1 MKNLFE
7 YFKLLVLCVSACV
20 TRSFFG
26 SVSVG
31 FLLGS
36 CAAGPQSA
44 GTQSSTATSVAAVSS
59 QPVEHRQSVWV
70 DPPTGSHV
78 GGGFVRTGGNAGS
91 DDEPGLISAIDSIN
105 RAASSQREQ
114 PYAISAVAFVN
125 GVSESQLLAQQ
136 HQTQLR
142 LGELL
147 AVRTIARNQPSKV
160 QELASLKSQGKR
172 WSDLAQ
178 ANGMTVATVA
188 KVVRRANDLT
198 VESYLGNLEKPG
210 APNIIR
216 GLGVAPQGRPQGSG
230 PVGP

>member
-1 MKNLFE
+1 
-7 YFKLLVLCVSACV
+7 
-20 TRSFFG
+20 
-26 SVSVG
+26 
-31 FLLGS
+31 
-36 CAAGPQSA
+36 
-44 GTQSSTATSVAAVSS
+44 
-59 QPVEHRQSVWV
+59 V

-91 DDEPGLISAIDSIN
+91 DDERGLISAIDSIN
-105 RAASSQREQ
+105 RAATSQREQ

-147 AVRTIARNQPSKV
+147 ALRTIARNQPSKV

-216 GLGVAPQGRPQGSG
+216 GLVVAPQGRPQGSG
-230 PVGP
+230 PVGPEIPKRVTEGDRTAVVQGGSIVPSLELTWARSAASMRPLLLMSSRKLSLSVVCSWLSAVWSA

>member
-20 TRSFFG
+20 TPSFFG
-26 SVSVG
+26 SLSVG
-31 FLLGS
+31 FLLAS
-36 CAAGPQSA
+36 CAADPQSA
-44 GTQSSTATSVAAVSS
+44 GTQTTTATSVATASS

-105 RAASSQREQ
+105 RAATSQREQ

-147 AVRTIARNQPSKV
+147 ALRTIARNKPSKV
-160 QELASLKSQGKR
+160 KELASLKSQGKR
-172 WSDLAQ
+172 WADLAQ
-178 ANGMTVATVA
+178 ANGMTVAMVA